1 MNKSRT
7 LKIFRNCSI
16 YMIYVVVV
24 FTMLFKIGE
33 VKRIVTFNVSGVNS
47 LKSSHMVDKYV
58 PKRIEE
64 EKKVQMPVITKYR
77 LTSYY
82 HNDELNS
89 GACTGTGLCTWDFTP
104 NEKGWLTYKG
114 KLVIAAAT
122 TYLQKTFGT
131 VEGRTYFTYYDEVKL
146 TIDGVEYPGIIL
158 DTCGACYK
166 DTRVDLFVKDSKSV
180 IDRGYMGR
188 NMISVEITKKK

>member
-1 MNKSRT
+1 MTKSNT
-7 LKIFRNCSI
+7 LKILRNCSI
-16 YMIYVVVV
+16 YMIYVVVI
-24 FTMLFKIGE
+24 FSMLFKVGE
-33 VKRIVTFNVSGVNS
+33 VKRIVTFNISGVNS

-58 PKRIEE
+58 PKVVEE
-64 EKKVQMPVITKYR
+64 PAFTITKYR

-82 HNDELNS
+82 HNDELKS
-89 GACTGTGLCTWDFTP
+89 GACTGTGLCEWDFTP
-104 NEKGWLTYKG
+104 NEKGWLTYNG

-122 TYLQKTFGT
+122 TYLQNKFGT
-131 VEGRTYFTYYDEVKL
+131 VEGRTYFKYYDEVKL

-166 DTRVDLFVKDSKSV
+166 DTRLDLFVKDSKSV